1 MNLYASEPFSTGR
14 PHTLQMPSWSISSM
28 VSSSGRYHGR
38 GAVPFC
44 KAPKIS
50 CCASILPSSLF
61 FCAIKSFSWVRFSLL
76 SADTFC
82 LNSPKTGSKA
92 QRIHS
97 LSSKAVLK
105 LVRSTC
111 PLSLLASFSFSS
123 SRPEISS
130 YFCEDSLACSKFS
143 SLLTYRFRDS
153 FLLLISLRLLLRS
166 SVTLSSRFSS
176 CFASL
181 ATFLSLVHSLRY
193 CLLDFCSK
201 IAVISATRSNS
212 LTLEKVST
220 NCFNAVASLNTFSVL
235 SPLNRLKRRMKA
247 S

>member
-1 MNLYASEPFSTGR
+1 M
-14 PHTLQMPSWSISSM
+14 
-28 VSSSGRYHGR
+28 
-38 GAVPFC
+38 
-44 KAPKIS
+44 
-50 CCASILPSSLF
+50 
-61 FCAIKSFSWVRFSLL
+61 RFSLL

-82 LNSPKTGSKA
+82 LNSPKTGSNA
-92 QRIHS
+92 QRIHN

-111 PLSLLASFSFSS
+111 TLSLLASVSFSS
-123 SRPEISS
+123 SRSEMSL

-143 SLLTYRFRDS
+143 SLLTYRFSDS

-166 SVTLSSRFSS
+166 SVTLSRRLSS
-176 CFASL
+176 CFASS
-181 ATFLSLVHSLRY
+181 AIFLSLVHSFRY
-193 CLLDFCSK
+193 CRLDFCSK
-201 IAVISATRSNS
+201 EAVISATRSNS